1 MSVVAS
7 APGKIVLAGEYA
19 VLCGAPAICMAVDRR
34 ATATVGDS
42 ADGGCHLET
51 PGLSDGDPFAIVESV
66 CGGQRPAL
74 AIVLDTRAFSDERG
88 KLGIGSS
95 AALTVALVAALAR
108 SADVFVKAWL
118 AHSEL
123 QQGAGSGVDVAAAV
137 HGGLI
142 EFRRE
147 RRRVRPLR
155 WPEGLC
161 VRVLSTGVP
170 ASTREKL
177 SRLADTTEHA
187 SREVLATES
196 GRVARAWRTGSGDAV
211 VDCYPAYVGALR
223 QFSVDHGLGIFDA
236 GHDELTD
243 AAMADG
249 LIYKPAGAGGGDVG
263 VLLGRSEDRLDA
275 FVERRRDLVHGV
287 VTCALDPQGVRV
299 ERA

>member
-7 APGKIVLAGEYA
+7 APGKIVLSGEYA
-19 VLCGAPAICMAVDRR
+19 VLFGAPAICMAVDRR
-34 ATATVGDS
+34 ATATVRDS
-42 ADGGCHLET
+42 VDGACHLDT
-51 PGLSDGDPFAIVESV
+51 PGLSGGDPFAIVEAV

-74 AIVLDTRAFSDERG
+74 AIDLDTRAFAVDG
-88 KLGIGSS
+88 DKIGIGSS
-95 AALTVALVAALAR
+95 AALTVALVAALER

-147 RRRVRPLR
+147 GRRVRPIR
-155 WPEGLC
+155 WPGDLS
-161 VRVLSTGVP
+161 VRVLSTGIP
-170 ASTREKL
+170 ASTRDKL
-177 SRLADTTEHA
+177 ARLADTVEHA
-187 SREVLATES
+187 SRGVLATES
-196 GRVARAWRTGSGDAV
+196 GRLAKAWRTGSGGAV
-211 VDCYPAYVGALR
+211 VECYPAYVGALR
-223 QFSVDHGLGIFDA
+223 QFSVDHDLGIFDA

-263 VLLGRSEDRLDA
+263 ILIGRGEVELDA
-275 FVERRRDLVHGV
+275 FIERRRDLIHGV
-287 VTCALDPQGVRV
+287 VTCALDLQGVRV
-299 ERA
+299 EQT